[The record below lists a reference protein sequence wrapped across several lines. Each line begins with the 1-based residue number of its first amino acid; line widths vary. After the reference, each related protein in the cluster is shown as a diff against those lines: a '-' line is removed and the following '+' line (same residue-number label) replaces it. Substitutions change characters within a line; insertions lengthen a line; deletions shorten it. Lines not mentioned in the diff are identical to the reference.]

1 MDRDGVRDQ
10 KVESKKT
17 YTYVR
22 RDENDNLLFLQK
34 GKRGFW
40 KIVFGRTMLMAIF
53 CLAQIFGFFL
63 LSIIVTGHLPVYTV
77 LIVHVFL
84 GLILALIIIN
94 KQGNPSIKI
103 SWLVLILLFPIFG
116 LLMYIFTRMQ
126 IGNRIINAELQ
137 EILGRTRPYIKQNE
151 EVNTRLKDID
161 SDAGALSDYL
171 MERGGFP
178 TYDKNSV
185 EYFALGESYFDALV
199 SELKTAKKFIFMEY
213 FIVEE
218 GLMWGTI
225 LNILAEKVKEGVEV
239 RFMYDGMNA
248 MARVPYGYYKKV
260 RELGIECKMFS
271 PIHPIISTH
280 YNNRDHRKICVIDG
294 KTAFTG
300 GINLSDEYINRR
312 HPFGHW
318 KDTGVMIK
326 GSAVKSFTLMFL
338 QLWEIKSDKK
348 DVYDY
353 YLAPG
358 EYTDEE
364 LAAMER
370 ESGYV
375 IPYGDIPIDGE
386 NIAQNVYMDMINNAR
401 HYVHVMTPYLVL
413 DYETLAAIKFAAARG
428 VEVSLLLP
436 HIPDKKYAFALAKSH
451 YKELIKAGVNIYEYT
466 PGFIHAKTVISDNR
480 KAVVGSVNL
489 DYRSFY
495 LHYECGVYM
504 FQTRQIARIED
515 DFQRCLRVSKLQ
527 TLEDVKKRPLHMKI
541 SGYFMKVMAPL
552 I

>member
-1 MDRDGVRDQ
+1 MNSEGAREHKEKG
-10 KVESKKT
+10 KKN

-22 RDENDNLLFLQK
+22 RDDNDNLLFLQK

-53 CLAQIFGFFL
+53 CLAQIFAFFL
-63 LSIIVTGHLPVYTV
+63 LSVIVTGHLPVYTV
-77 LIVHVFL
+77 LVVHVFL

-94 KQGNPSIKI
+94 KKGNPSIKI
-103 SWLVLILLFPIFG
+103 SWLVLILLFPVFG
-116 LLMYIFTRMQ
+116 MLMYIFTRMQ
-126 IGNRIINAELQ
+126 IGNRIINSQLQ
-137 EILGRTRPYIKQNE
+137 QIIERTRPYIRQNE
-151 EVNTRLKDID
+151 AENNRLRNID
-161 SDAGALSDYL
+161 NDAGSLSDYL
-171 MERGGFP
+171 MMKGGFP
-178 TYDKNSV
+178 TYSKNSV
-185 EYFALGESYFDALV
+185 EYFPLGEDYFESMV

-218 GLMWGTI
+218 GYMWGTI

-260 RELGIECKMFS
+260 RELGIDCKMFS

-280 YNNRDHRKICVIDG
+280 YTNRDHRKICVIDG
-294 KTAFTG
+294 RTAFTG

-318 KDTGVMIK
+318 KDTGVMVK
-326 GSAVKSFTLMFL
+326 GSAVRSFTMMFL
-338 QLWEIKSDKK
+338 QLWEINSEKK
-348 DVYDY
+348 DVYDK
-353 YLAPG
+353 YLGPG
-358 EYTDEE
+358 EYSDAER
-364 LAAMER
+364 AAMEA
-370 ESGYV
+370 ESGFV
-375 IPYGDIPIDGE
+375 IPYSDIPIDGE
-386 NIAQNVYMDMINNAR
+386 NIAQNVYLDMINNAR
-401 HYVHVMTPYLVL
+401 HYVHIMTPYLVL

-451 YKELIKAGVNIYEYT
+451 YKELIEAGVNIYEYT
-466 PGFIHAKTVISDNR
+466 PGFVHAKTVISDSR

-504 FQTRQIARIED
+504 YQVKPIARIED
-515 DFQRCLRVSKLQ
+515 DFQRCLRVSRLQ
-527 TLEDVKKRPLHMKI
+527 TLEDVKKRPLHMKL
-541 SGYFMKVMAPL
+541 SGYCMKVMAPL